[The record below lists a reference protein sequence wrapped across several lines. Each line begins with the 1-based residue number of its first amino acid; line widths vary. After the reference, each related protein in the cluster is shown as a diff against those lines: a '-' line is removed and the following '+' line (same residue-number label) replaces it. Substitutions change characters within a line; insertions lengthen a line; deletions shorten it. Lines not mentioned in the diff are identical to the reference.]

1 MANQN
6 MSKVKVGNNQR
17 IKILAIKKALQ
28 LSNAFFFLS

>member
-6 MSKVKVGNNQR
+6 TLKVKVGNNRR
-17 IKILAIKKALQ
+17 IKISNKKKALQ